1 MEGSTKKGNT
11 VSQAKGDTCT
21 TIKAKNDWIYRSGEL
36 HTHIIDRVHCTLSAL
51 LLA

>member
-1 MEGSTKKGNT
+1 MEGSTKKGNS
-11 VSQAKGDTCT
+11 VSQAKGT